1 MEKAIY
7 LITGVM
13 ASGKSTVSELL
24 ASKIE
29 KSVHLRGDMFRKMIV
44 SGRADMSSKP
54 SDEAIRQLHMRYRLA
69 TDAAKTYYNEGFS
82 VVLQDNY
89 YGKEL
94 SSVLEM
100 LGNMDVKVIV
110 LCPSLET
117 IKERETLRGK
127 NAYVGFEPEELYE
140 DFVRE
145 TPKIGFW
152 IDTSEQSPEQS
163 VESILLN
170 FNEERYEK

>member
-94 SSVLEM
+94 SSVLDM

-152 IDTSEQSPEQS
+152 LDTSEQSPEQS